1 MARSRETIQATMDV
15 EQATHTELATLN
27 STSTTSIFTL
37 WKFITSSIINYF
49 EQLWDLYKIEIETVI
64 KNAPVGS
71 NFWVQKRIFDFQYSA
86 TVPQVLQVD
95 ANTLAVNYPIVDPTL
110 LLITRCSVKTTP
122 VKTVTI
128 KVAKSEPPVALSAP
142 ELASLVG
149 YVSDISF
156 AGVNYSVTSLA
167 SDKLY
172 LKADIYY
179 NGQYASTIS
188 ANVISAIK
196 TYLSNL
202 PFDGAVNLLK
212 LTDAIQAVVGVTD
225 IVLQDVAMRAD
236 ATAFV
241 SKTYLVL
248 SKTTVISTYPSQA
261 GYVEEETTVGS
272 LFTNTLNFIA
282 Q

>member
-1 MARSRETIQATMDV
+1 MARSRETIQSTMDV
-15 EQATHTELATLN
+15 EQATHTELSALN
-27 STSTTSIFTL
+27 SPSTTSIFTL
-37 WKFITSSIINYF
+37 WKFVFASIINYF
-49 EQLWDLYKIEIETVI
+49 EQLFDLYKIEIEGII

-71 NFWVQKRIFDFQYSA
+71 NFWVQKRILEFQYSA

-95 ANTLAVNYPIVDPTL
+95 STTLAVNYPIVDPTL

-122 VKTVTI
+122 VKVVTI
-128 KVAKSEPPVALSAP
+128 KVAKSNPPVALSGP
-142 ELASLVG
+142 ELSSLVG

-188 ANVISAIK
+188 ANVITAIK
-196 TYLSNL
+196 TYLSTL
-202 PFDGAVNLLK
+202 PFDGAINLLK

-236 ATAFV
+236 ATAFA

-261 GYVEEETTVGS
+261 GYIEEETTSGS

>member
-1 MARSRETIQATMDV
+1 MDA
-15 EQATHTELATLN
+15 EQATYTELTTLN
-27 STSTTSIFTL
+27 SPSTTSIFTL

-49 EQLWDLYKIEIETVI
+49 EQLFDLYKIEIENIV

-71 NFWVQKRIFDFQYSA
+71 NFWVQKRVLDFQYSA
-86 TVPQVLQVD
+86 TVPQVLQVEES
-95 ANTLAVNYPIVDPTL
+95 TLSVTYPVVDPTL

-128 KVAKSEPPVALSAP
+128 KVAKSDPPVALSAP

-156 AGVNYSVTSLA
+156 AGVNYSVVSLA
-167 SDKLY
+167 SDKIY
-172 LKADIYY
+172 IKADIYY
-179 NGQYASTIS
+179 NGQFASTIS
-188 ANVISAIK
+188 ANVITAIK
-196 TYLSNL
+196 TYLSTL
-202 PFDGAVNLLK
+202 PFDGAINLLK
-212 LTDAIQAVVGVTD
+212 LTDAIQSVVGVKD
-225 IVLQDVAMRAD
+225 MILHDVAMRAD
-236 ATAFV
+236 ATAFA

-248 SKTTVISTYPSQA
+248 SKTTIISNYPSQS
-261 GYVEEETTVGS
+261 GYVEEETTVGN